1 MIDVINV
8 NDKYYVSIDDFIS
21 HLTIAAESVIAFT
34 GEAAPGGSRY
44 VSDTLYA
51 TIETLQNLKDH
62 DE

>member
-1 MIDVINV
+1 MLDVINV
-8 NDKYYVSIDDFIS
+8 NGRYYVSVDDFIN

-51 TIETLQNLKDH
+51 TIETLQNLKKH